1 MRRATAKAL
10 LILVALSLGLGSAF
24 QLSRYPSRL
33 RAALSKSGRPLEPF
47 FSPDGRKVV
56 LATKEEEGPF
66 VIRLCDAMTGEE
78 RITLTS
84 DLSWPAE
91 IAISKDSRLL
101 AVQDREKGLYLWD
114 ALEGKLLAHVHGT
127 ALAGG
132 DNQTMAFAPNSK
144 LLAVEEAGERRVQI
158 LDTTSGDRIAVFD
171 APLSAIAF
179 APDGKAIAHMGWN
192 SATKKPS
199 LQLWNMNSGPHR
211 LEPDPNVSS
220 FVTFSP
226 DGTMVATACDA
237 IQGKNEVTLWDAR
250 TLQERAPLDLGD

>member
-1 MRRATAKAL
+1 MHKAQSMRRATAKAL

-56 LATKEEEGPF
+56 LATKE
-66 VIRLCDAMTGEE
+66 EE